1 MFKNLPLKFIAL
13 ILAAIFWIFVVS
25 LENTFYKLPADVPIQ
40 VFNQAANLALAS
52 PLQTVRLTVRTAD
65 SLILRNLSP
74 NDFEAYVDL
83 RNAGAG
89 RGRVPVSVTS
99 KNQQVNVVRIE
110 PSEIELELEPVRE
123 KIVSLAPRV
132 RGKLKSGFQIESVKL
147 LRETVTVS
155 GAESLL
161 KKITKGEAEVEVS
174 GEERENF
181 VKKGSVKIFG
191 EEGILLE
198 GLRIEP
204 ETVDVIFTVVE
215 AESSKQI
222 GVKAKITGSV
232 ANGTVKKIEV
242 HPAVISVTG
251 SPEALASLNVLET
264 EEIKLENLPASGE
277 KKVRVVLPDG
287 VKLGEG
293 EKSEV
298 RVKVEIEKSN

>member
-1 MFKNLPLKFIAL
+1 MLKNLPLKFIAL
-13 ILAAIFWIFVVS
+13 ILAAIFWVFVVS
-25 LENTFYKLPADVPIQ
+25 LENTFYKLPADVPIR
-40 VFNQAANLALAS
+40 VFNQAENLALAS
-52 PLQTVRLTVRTAD
+52 PLSTVRLTVRTAD
-65 SLILRNLSP
+65 SLILRNLSL

-83 RNAGAG
+83 RDSGAG
-89 RGRVPVSVTS
+89 RRRVQVSVTS
-99 KNQQVNVVRIE
+99 KNPQVNVVRIE
-110 PSEIELELEPVRE
+110 PSEVELELEPVRE

-132 RGKLKSGFQIESVKL
+132 HGKLKSGFQIESVKL

-181 VKKGSVKIFG
+181 VKKGNVKIFG

-204 ETVDVIFTVVE
+204 QTVDVIFTVVE
-215 AESSKQI
+215 VEGSKQV

-232 ANGTVKKIEV
+232 ANGTVKKVEV
-242 HPAVISVTG
+242 QPAVISVTG
-251 SPEALASLNVLET
+251 SSEALASLHFIET

-277 KKVRVVLPDG
+277 KKVKVVLPEG
-287 VKLGEG
+287 VKLGD
-293 EKSEV
+293 KKEV
-298 RVKVEIEKSN
+298 IVRIEVEAMK